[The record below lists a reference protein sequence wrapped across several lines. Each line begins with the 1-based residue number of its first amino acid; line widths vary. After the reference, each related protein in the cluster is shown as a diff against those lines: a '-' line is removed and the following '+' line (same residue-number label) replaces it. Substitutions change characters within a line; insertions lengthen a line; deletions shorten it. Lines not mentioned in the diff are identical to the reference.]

1 MAVGSR
7 WCSSWIMA
15 NTPLPRQDAFAFQ
28 QFHRGR
34 DLPHV
39 GEGQL
44 FEGHEF
50 VGVEGIQPYSPDNFG
65 GDQWSSSTVGPT
77 RVAKS
82 SYRIL
87 MASRCVPA

>member
-15 NTPLPRQDAFAFQ
+15 STPLPRQDAFALQ
-28 QFHRGR
+28 QFYRRRG
-34 DLPHV
+34 LPHV

-50 VGVEGIQPYSPDNFG
+50 VGVEGSQPYSPDNFV
-65 GDQWSSSTVGPT
+65 GD
-77 RVAKS
+77 
-82 SYRIL
+82 
-87 MASRCVPA
+87 